1 MTLDMNVMAFW
12 QNKLKAIGP
21 RLTATDSHT
30 QPNLLTYYK
39 TKLRIL
45 VLTLSNFPLKLIGV
59 FKAAVPLRM
68 IQQKKRYQI

>member
-21 RLTATDSHT
+21 RLTATDSHA
-30 QPNLLTYYK
+30 K
-39 TKLRIL
+39 F
-45 VLTLSNFPLKLIGV
+45 VL
-59 FKAAVPLRM
+59 LRM